1 MQDTAFYTS
10 MLLAS
15 VALAQMPEFQSFSE
29 LSSTVMLG
37 ILFWYTLTRINS
49 GLAKLTESIQELN
62 RLVESRNEREREKE
76 D

>member
-1 MQDTAFYTS
+1 

>member
-1 MQDTAFYTS
+1 MQDTVFYTS
-10 MLLAS
+10 MFALTAI
-15 VALAQMPEFQSFSE
+15 LAQMPEVQTFKEFSA
-29 LSSTVMLG
+29 TVMLG

-62 RLVESRNEREREKE
+62 RLVESRIERDKE